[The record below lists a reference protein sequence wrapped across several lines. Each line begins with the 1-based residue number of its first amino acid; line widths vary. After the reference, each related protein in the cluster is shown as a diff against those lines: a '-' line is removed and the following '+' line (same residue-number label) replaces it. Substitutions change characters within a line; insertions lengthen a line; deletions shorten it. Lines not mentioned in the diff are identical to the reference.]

1 MKFSC
6 RQPLAHVLTG
16 CKYTIIIW
24 NNLILEH
31 FVANIYLRRA
41 KDDAA
46 VASSIENKRISAQV

>member
-1 MKFSC
+1 MLPTIG
-6 RQPLAHVLTG
+6 R
-16 CKYTIIIW
+16 YTYRLQIYNYYW